1 MYNDFPLLLSAMQ
14 SIGCSVLTLIEF
26 LPLLMFIALA
36 VLLFSG
42 FPVAFVLAGTG
53 LAFWSVAVLLDV
65 ISAKTFLLV
74 VSRIYGG
81 VVEDLSLVAIPM
93 FIFMGV
99 MLDKSG
105 VARDLLL
112 TLARLM
118 KRVPGGLAVAVV
130 LLGVIMAAS
139 TGIIGASVVMMTLM
153 ALPVMAEQKYDLSLA
168 SGTIAASGTLGIL
181 IPPSIMLVVMGSLL
195 SVSIGRLFFAALV
208 PGLLLAMLYL
218 IYVMVFSAFFPPQVP
233 ASSPS
238 PEESMPVRS
247 IDILKTFFPP
257 VALIVTVLGS
267 IFAGIA
273 TPTEASGIGA
283 AGATLLAFSRAKLSV
298 KVVQESVQS
307 TALIGAMLFG
317 IFVGATCFSYVF
329 TLLGGNDLIVDFINR
344 LNSGPWSV
352 LIVLMSV
359 VFLLGFFFD
368 WIQITMIVLPVF
380 APIIKALDFGTHL
393 PSPDMTVTWFAIL
406 VALNLQTSFLT
417 PPFGFALFYLKGAAP
432 KTVTMQHL
440 YRGIIPFVVL
450 QILGLMA
457 VMAWPEISLWLPM
470 HFNL

>member
-1 MYNDFPLLLSAMQ
+1 
-14 SIGCSVLTLIEF
+14 
-26 LPLLMFIALA
+26 MFVALGL
-36 VLLFSG
+36 LLFSG
-42 FPVAFVLAGTG
+42 FPVAFVLGGVG
-53 LAFWSVAVLLDV
+53 LFFWAVAVDLDA

-105 VARDLLL
+105 VARELLL

-153 ALPVMAEQKYDLSLA
+153 ALPVMAEQRYDLALA

-181 IPPSIMLVVMGSLL
+181 IPPSIMLVMMGSLL
-195 SVSIGRLFFAALV
+195 SVSIGQLFFAALI
-208 PGLLLAMLYL
+208 PGLVLAVLYL
-218 IYVMVFSAFFPPQVP
+218 TYVILFSAFFSSRAPIAAVP
-233 ASSPS
+233 HNEFSSLGTRRA
-238 PEESMPVRS
+238 MT
-247 IDILKTFFPP
+247 TFFPP
-257 VALIVTVLGS
+257 VMLIVLVLGS
-267 IFAGIA
+267 IFAGFA
-273 TPTEASGIGA
+273 TPTEAAGIGA
-283 AGATLLAFSRAKLSV
+283 AGATVLALARQKLSRI
-298 KVVQESVQS
+298 VVQEVVQS

-317 IFVGATCFSYVF
+317 IFVGATCFSFVF
-329 TLLGGNDLIVDFINR
+329 TLLGGSDLIVRAIEQ
-344 LNSGPWSV
+344 LNTGPWSILV
-352 LIVLMSV
+352 AIMVV

-368 WIQITMIVLPVF
+368 WIQITMIVVPVF
-380 APIIKALDFGTHL
+380 APIIKTLDFGTHL
-393 PSPDMTVTWFAIL
+393 PSPDLTVTWFAIL

-432 KTVTMQHL
+432 DTVKMEHL

-450 QILGLMA
+450 QIMGLIA
-457 VMAWPEISLWLPM
+457 VMAWPEIALWLPM
-470 HFNL
+470 RFGL